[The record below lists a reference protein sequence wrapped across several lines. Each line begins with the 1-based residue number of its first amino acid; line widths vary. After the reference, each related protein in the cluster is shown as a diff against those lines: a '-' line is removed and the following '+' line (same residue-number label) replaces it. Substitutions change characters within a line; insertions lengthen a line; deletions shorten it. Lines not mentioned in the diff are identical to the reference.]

1 MEAVNK
7 NISLLSVDK
16 IEDKEVNDKSSQ
28 VQTLSNGLMIEVL
41 EMGKPDGK
49 VAAFGKKVS
58 PFKCVFLHVVF
69 QSKVREIPDFPKK
82 ISKILFPNDVSQSL
96 DIMTHFSK

>member
-1 MEAVNK
+1 
-7 NISLLSVDK
+7 
-16 IEDKEVNDKSSQ
+16 
-28 VQTLSNGLMIEVL
+28 VL

-69 QSKVREIPDFPKK
+69 QSKVREIPDFPK
-82 ISKILFPNDVSQSL
+82 FCSQMMYHNPL
-96 DIMTHFSK
+96 RL

>member
-1 MEAVNK
+1 MNM
-7 NISLLSVDK
+7 NISLPSVDK

-69 QSKVREIPDFPKK
+69 QSKVMNR
-82 ISKILFPNDVSQSL
+82 SSSL
-96 DIMTHFSK
+96 YSFLGRLRG